1 MESIRP
7 NDSEP
12 IPVPASHHHVGT
24 ILLRFVGI
32 LAATIAVM
40 ALLWGHGG

>member
-7 NDSEP
+7 ETTDP
-12 IPVPASHHHVGT
+12 IPLRAARPQFGT

-32 LAATIAVM
+32 LAVAIAVL
-40 ALLWGHGG
+40 AFLYSR